1 MPTPAAIL
9 LILLALGVAILGFRG
24 PIQLW
29 HILVLSAISIAMVLW
44 TTVGRTQAQWILF
57 GIGLAI
63 GVFALVRAY
72 TYQGQV
78 AQEQIEQEEREWEER
93 WERER
98 AHEEETGQPR
108 FEP

>member
-9 LILLALGVAILGFRG
+9 LILLALGVAVLGWRG

-29 HILVLSAISIAMVLW
+29 HILVLSGVSIAMVLW
-44 TTVGRTQAQWILF
+44 STVGQAQAQWVLF
-57 GIGLAI
+57 GIGLGI
-63 GVFALVRAY
+63 GIFALVRSY
-72 TYQGQV
+72 EYQGRV
-78 AQEQIEQEEREWEER
+78 AEEQIQQEEREWEER

-98 AHEEETGQPR
+98 AHEEETGTPR